1 MMAVSSHLERRI
13 QAPVPW
19 LVLYLLAFSLFW
31 AAIPWLL
38 GMQPP
43 SDNFEQLNW
52 ALHPALGYSKHP
64 PLPTLILWLAEQ
76 IAPAGILLTYAMG
89 GVQVLVMIALAWL
102 TARRSLDEGRAVLGA
117 LVITCISYYTLRL
130 HFYNHN
136 TALMCATA
144 ASMLCTWQAVHSS
157 RYRWW
162 VALGICWAAGLMS
175 KYQMALGIACNVTF
189 VMTRMRTRPALR
201 CLYGLC
207 ISAGIAAL
215 LCLPHLLWLIQHH
228 FPSFAYAGSQ
238 LDAALSPAGR
248 ADSLLRFFAS
258 QALRL
263 LPAMVVLAAWRWIGS
278 RQARSGQDI
287 ADVVTSGP
295 AAPEAAT
302 ARAFWTIHAWGP
314 FLLMA
319 AMTLIGGVDLEM
331 HWGTAY
337 LWALPLWYLSLADGE
352 RTARLPVQDAFAVLA
367 IVQALLMTGKVLF
380 PEA

>member
-1 MMAVSSHLERRI
+1 MRVASRHLESHI
-13 QAPVPW
+13 QAPALW
-19 LVLYLLAFSLFW
+19 FVLYLLAFLLFW
-31 AAIPWLL
+31 AATPWLL

-64 PLPTLILWLAEQ
+64 PLPTLVLWLFER
-76 IAPAGILLTYAMG
+76 IAPAGIVLTYALG
-89 GVQVLVMIALAWL
+89 GLQVLTLITLAWF
-102 TARRSLDEGRAVLGA
+102 TGRRSLDERRALLGA

-130 HFYNHN
+130 HYYNHN

-144 ASMLCTWQAVHSS
+144 ASMLCTWQAVHM
-157 RYRWW
+157 RGYRWW

-175 KYQMALGIACNVTF
+175 KYQMALGIACNVAF
-189 VMTRMRTRPALR
+189 VASQMRSRSAPR

-207 ISAGIAAL
+207 ISACIAAL
-215 LCLPHLLWLIQHH
+215 LCVPHLIWLIQHH
-228 FPSFAYAGSQ
+228 FPSFAYAGAQ
-238 LDAALSPAGR
+238 LGAALSLAGR

-258 QALRL
+258 QTLRL
-263 LPAMVVLAAWRWIGS
+263 LPAMVVLAIWRWLGS
-278 RQARSGQDI
+278 RQMSSGDE
-287 ADVVTSGP
+287 GP
-295 AAPEAAT
+295 ALTVTPNAAT
-302 ARAFWTIHAWGP
+302 ARQFWTIHAWGP

-319 AMTLIGGVDLEM
+319 AMTVFGGVDLEM

-352 RTARLPVQDAFAVLA
+352 RATRLSVQDAFAVLA